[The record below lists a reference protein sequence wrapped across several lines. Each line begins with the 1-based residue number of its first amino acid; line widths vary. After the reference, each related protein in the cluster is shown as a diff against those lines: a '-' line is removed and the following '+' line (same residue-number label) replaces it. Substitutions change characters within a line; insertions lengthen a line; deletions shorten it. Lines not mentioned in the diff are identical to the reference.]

1 MGKVFQWIGN
11 IIAKRPVKIFFV
23 TTLIFIIMIAG
34 AVNVRMATGNDTLVE
49 TDTDAYQ
56 SNLKMEEDF
65 GGDSIIVLFES
76 QNKEDLLSIDNMEK
90 MWNVQQEMKYEDNLF
105 SLMSPASIVNN
116 MTVKQGDTIKEKV
129 IEISD
134 GLQEMS
140 EKMTELGTELNQ
152 KEIKD
157 PKEIE
162 NKINDLSNATAAFD
176 KLIQGQLNMAEGT
189 EQLQGKMVEL
199 AGGLDQV
206 SLQLNQLSQTAAS
219 NPQMAKQLEM
229 LSQKLTQSANG
240 LGTMANKTT
249 DLQTGSKN
257 TANGL
262 EKMKNNLQS
271 QTNEM
276 KGGFDGAL
284 TPDQLK
290 EMSDGFLE
298 MGEKLA
304 DISEGLETFY
314 DKSGMMEATIPSE
327 QAQLDEILYDEEG
340 NLRSLFSDVV
350 VNEQQALMIVKLNGN
365 LADTEKDAV
374 YQKLNH
380 SLEKQNFETVS
391 YMVSGKPVLD
401 SALRS
406 DMKDNMKSMI
416 GLAVA
421 LMLVILMVIF
431 KVRWR
436 VLPLVTVF
444 IAVVGTLGLMGSV
457 GIPMTMVSMAVF
469 PILIGLGID
478 YSIQFHNRYEEEKSM
493 KTTLRQ
499 MGPAVATAVFATVL
513 SFIALYKS
521 PVPMVQDFGKMLT
534 IGVIVSYFAG
544 IFILMTILYIRDTFF
559 PNTNK
564 RVMKKVEI
572 EKESWLEKGLGKMT
586 KVILK
591 LSAFILILSLL
602 ATGWGIYADGK
613 VGVQTDIETFMPQ
626 DTQEL
631 KNLHKLRDVLGSTDQ
646 VVLYLEDENILSQEN
661 LEWMDRKTN
670 ELAEKYP
677 DIVVD
682 TKSITSLVNK
692 INDTETLNYQE
703 AVETLNDI
711 PLSQRKVFVNEENNK
726 AVILVNIKHVPVEE
740 VESFVSQLK
749 KDIKGTEMQVKVTG
763 KSVLDIEMIKGL
775 TSGRVEMTFLGM
787 GLLFIGLLFV
797 YRNPIKAFIPVFP
810 ISLIVGLSG
819 GIMYLMDIK
828 YTPLTATLGAL
839 ILGIGTEMTILLLER
854 YMEERKLGK
863 DKVEA
868 MQTAVSKIGVAII
881 ASGITTIGG
890 FSVLMISDFVILQDF
905 GLMTLINLSLALFST
920 LVILPPVIVWLD
932 RWIVGRKEVT
942 KSIPVTE

>member
-1 MGKVFQWIGN
+1 MGKVFEWISN
-11 IIAKRPVKIFFV
+11 LIAKRPVKVLFV
-23 TTLIFIIMIAG
+23 TTLIFIIMIVG
-34 AVNVRMATGNDTLVE
+34 AVNVRMATGNDTLVK

-56 SNLKMEEDF
+56 SNLQMEKDF
-65 GGDSIIVLFES
+65 GGDSIIVLFEGE
-76 QNKEDLLSIDNMEK
+76 NKEDLLSIDNITK

-105 SLMSPASIVNN
+105 SIMSPASIVNN
-116 MTVKQGDTIKEKV
+116 MTVKQGETITDNV
-129 IEISD
+129 LEISD

-140 EKMTELGTELNQ
+140 DKMTELGTELNQ
-152 KEIKD
+152 KEMKD

-162 NKINDLSNATAAFD
+162 NKLNDLSSATAAFD
-176 KLIQGQLNMAEGT
+176 KLIQGQLKMADGT
-189 EQLQGKMVEL
+189 EQLQGKMSEL
-199 AGGLDQV
+199 AGGLDQI
-206 SLQLNQLSQTAAS
+206 SLQLNQMGQTAS
-219 NPQMAKQLEM
+219 NNPQMAKQLEM
-229 LSQKLTQSANG
+229 ISQKLAQSAEG
-240 LGTMANKTT
+240 LNTMAVKTN
-249 DLQTGSKN
+249 DLKTGSEN

-262 EKMKNNLQS
+262 ENMKNNLQV

-276 KGGFDGAL
+276 KSGLGGGL

-290 EMSDGFLE
+290 EMADGFIE
-298 MGEKLA
+298 MGGKLG
-304 DISEGLETFY
+304 DISEGLKTFY
-314 DKSGMMEATIPSE
+314 DKSGMMEPTIPAG
-327 QAQLDEILYDEEG
+327 QVQLDEILYDEQG
-340 NLRSLFSDVV
+340 DLRNLFSDVII
-350 VNEQQALMIVKLNGN
+350 NDQQALMIVKLNGN
-365 LADTEKDAV
+365 LADSEKDAV

-380 SLEKQNFETVS
+380 SLEKQNFESVS

-416 GLAVA
+416 AMAVA

-444 IAVVGTLGLMGSV
+444 IAVIGTLGLMGTV

-478 YSIQFHNRYEEEKSM
+478 YSIQFQNRYEEEKSM

-499 MGPAVATAVFATVL
+499 MGPAVGTAVFATVL

-534 IGVIVSYFAG
+534 IGVIVSYVAG

-559 PNTNK
+559 PVTKK
-564 RVMKKVEI
+564 REVTKS
-572 EKESWLEKGLGKMT
+572 EKESWLEKGLAKMT
-586 KVILK
+586 RVILK
-591 LSAFILILSLL
+591 GSALILILSLL

-631 KNLHKLRDVLGSTDQ
+631 KNLHKLRDTLGSTDQ
-646 VVLYLEDENILSQEN
+646 IVLYLEDENVLSQQN
-661 LEWMDRKTN
+661 LEWIDKKTT
-670 ELAEKYP
+670 ELADKYP

-682 TKSITSLVNK
+682 TKSITSL
-692 INDTETLNYQE
+692 INTINETETLNYQE
-703 AVETLNDI
+703 AIETLEDI
-711 PLSQRKVFVNEENNK
+711 PQAQRKVFVTEENNK
-726 AVILVNIKHVPVEE
+726 AVILVNIKHVPIEE
-740 VESFVSQLK
+740 IEGFVNQLK
-749 KDIKGTEMQVKVTG
+749 KDIQGTEMQVKVTG
-763 KSVLDIEMIKGL
+763 KSVLDVEMIKGL

-787 GLLFIGLLFV
+787 GLLFIGLMFI
-797 YRNPIKAFIPVFP
+797 YRNPVKAFIPVFP

-819 GIMYLMDIK
+819 GIMYLLDIK

-854 YMEERKLGK
+854 YLEERKRGK

-868 MQTAVSKIGVAII
+868 MQTSVSKIGVAII

-920 LVILPPVIVWLD
+920 LVILPPVIVWMD
-932 RWIVGRKEVT
+932 RWIVSRKVST